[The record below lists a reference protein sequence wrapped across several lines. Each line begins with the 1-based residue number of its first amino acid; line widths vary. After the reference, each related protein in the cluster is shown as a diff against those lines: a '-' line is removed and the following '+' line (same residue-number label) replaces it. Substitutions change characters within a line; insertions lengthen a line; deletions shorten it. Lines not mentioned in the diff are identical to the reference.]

1 MHSDSLMDNIKNLTL
16 EFITTLLKWLP
27 KTVEK
32 DQPLLEEILQAY
44 MKFMISVDD
53 DIDEEWKTPSRGFS
67 IENEEANQDAM
78 AIGVKQIDFLIEGI
92 GQEIMIPLLMQIVD
106 TYIWEHDWWQKS
118 AALLVLSQFSEYIMD
133 MAMIDPTVEPVVDLL
148 EHEHPKVRYAAL
160 HCLG

>member
-1 MHSDSLMDNIKNLTL
+1 
-16 EFITTLLKWLP
+16 
-27 KTVEK
+27 
-32 DQPLLEEILQAY
+32 

-106 TYIWEHDWWQKS
+106 TYI
-118 AALLVLSQFSEYIMD
+118 
-133 MAMIDPTVEPVVDLL
+133 
-148 EHEHPKVRYAAL
+148 
-160 HCLG
+160 